1 MSSKFDHMSPKDWC
15 SDASV
20 ARVNLHSCWLLGW
33 QHAVTHIPGAGD
45 IFKQLLAEGT
55 PNINMLSPLGTLLVN
70 QHDQEYEGEDQGKDD
85 NPCDSPNDFNPEEPG
100 LNTSCMPLSH
110 THKGDVE
117 DVIADEMPRNNV
129 DSSIIMQGLKTSKA
143 KALCY

>member
-1 MSSKFDHMSPKDWC
+1 
-15 SDASV
+15 
-20 ARVNLHSCWLLGW
+20 
-33 QHAVTHIPGAGD
+33 
-45 IFKQLLAEGT
+45 
-55 PNINMLSPLGTLLVN
+55 MLSPLGTLLVN
-70 QHDQEYEGEDQGKDD
+70 QHNQEYDGEDQGKDD
-85 NPCDSPNDFNPEEPG
+85 NPCDSPNDFNPEEPE

-117 DVIADEMPRNNV
+117 DAIADEMPRNNV